1 MKNTYIVLME
11 ERIVPTEEFEIEAK
25 SPKQAIKIA
34 EKENPNMR
42 AIYVEE
48 V

>member
-1 MKNTYIVLME
+1 MKNTYIVTME
-11 ERIVPTEEFEIEAK
+11 EIDPIEEFEIEAK